1 MSAEQK
7 LRDALEA
14 VRKDLLLRKQVTGAK
29 SVELGNSAW
38 WMLEEA
44 LALPPDP
51 PVPAL
56 RFYSMQ
62 EDVPHEGQMCI
73 VKINGVIQSVPFEFD
88 AHDDDYGGSN
98 HFWGHE
104 ELDEC
109 PKVDWETDEWMPWPT
124 EENTKAEPSVPELA
138 PATNDLVDR
147 FAFALKEKLQRAQ
160 EKYSH
165 DESWLSSD
173 WMERCQSDFIEHV
186 KKGDPRDVAA
196 YCAFMWHHGWPTVA
210 PEPSE
215 PVLQWDDECQRC
227 HGYGMD
233 PWNGYLLPCP
243 ACGHGK
249 PSNTAIKEQER

>member
-160 EKYSH
+160 EKYGH
-165 DESWLSSD
+165 DDSWLCQWCDEVETVQKALALPAEPSVPVSELEALIKHIESLDTGSSYD
-173 WMERCQSDFIEHV
+173 PVISTAHCRRLV
-186 KKGDPRDVAA
+186 KKIIKKA
-196 YCAFMWHHGWPTVA
+196 
-210 PEPSE
+210 
-215 PVLQWDDECQRC
+215 
-227 HGYGMD
+227 
-233 PWNGYLLPCP
+233 
-243 ACGHGK
+243 
-249 PSNTAIKEQER
+249 KEQEK